1 MPTTIA
7 SPPSWLPAA
16 PMNRFPFFA
25 TLIALIAVVILM
37 LRLGRVEKELR
48 TMKQAGAAATAAAT
62 PEVAVYMERIQA
74 FSNKLWSAGKAGNL
88 PLAEFYRH
96 EMKEAM
102 EELAKAGIVDD
113 GVNVSEQM
121 EQHGIRTLDRMKAE
135 LRTNVPRGLRKT
147 LHPREVADLHP
158 VRRPGFLSGP
168 LSVDR
173 MAHHSA
179 HRPLAGSRAGP

>member
-1 MPTTIA
+1 
-7 SPPSWLPAA
+7 
-16 PMNRFPFFA
+16 MNRFPFFA

-37 LRLGRVEKELR
+37 VRLGRVEKELR

-74 FSNKLWSAGKAGNL
+74 FNNKLWSAGKAGNL

-113 GVNVSEQM
+113 GVNVSEEM
-121 EQHGIRTLDRMKAE
+121 ERHGIRTLDAMKAE
-135 LRTNVPRGLRKT
+135 LRTNGLAHFDQLHAT
-147 LHPREVADLHP
+147 LINTCNTCHAACGKPYIRVKSPTYTRYDDQDFFP
-158 VRRPGFLSGP
+158 V
-168 LSVDR
+168 
-173 MAHHSA
+173 H
-179 HRPLAGSRAGP
+179 